1 MTVVCTD
8 VTRPASESLTLSL
21 MSVAFSRIE
30 NDAHHCMRL
39 RRTRSVSRRPF
50 FPDNSGEAALWLSIQ
65 HFAHLIRKGTRGE
78 GLLEKVGPRGQD
90 AVMDNGILTIA

>member
-8 VTRPASESLTLSL
+8 VTRPASESLTLGL
-21 MSVAFSRIE
+21 MSVASSRIE
-30 NDAHHCMRL
+30 NDALHCMRL

-65 HFAHLIRKGTRGE
+65 NFAHFIRKGTRAE
-78 GLLEKVGPRGQD
+78 GLLEKIGSRGQD
-90 AVMDNGILTIA
+90 AVMDDGILTIA